1 MAASCPPT
9 HRKEWSG
16 NHAELRKKRLKID
29 RAVRR
34 MLQRHRDEDAAEQ
47 QPDIHEREVKQIKK
61 LREVSRKL
69 KRFLETEQER
79 TGVSGKTVK
88 SNITDNESAKMKTS
102 HGVIQGYTG
111 VAAADSQHQV
121 VVHAEAF
128 VET

>member
-1 MAASCPPT
+1 
-9 HRKEWSG
+9 
-16 NHAELRKKRLKID
+16 
-29 RAVRR
+29 